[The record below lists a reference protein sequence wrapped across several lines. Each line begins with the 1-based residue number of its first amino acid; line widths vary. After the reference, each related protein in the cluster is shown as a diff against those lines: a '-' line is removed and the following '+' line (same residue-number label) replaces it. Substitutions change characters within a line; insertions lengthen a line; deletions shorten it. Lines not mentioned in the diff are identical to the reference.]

1 MTSVVRAAIALCVV
15 GGGLLLASCS
25 ATTEGADIPSAPEAS
40 RSSVSKAPAELSPQQ
55 TEEEAEA
62 YDRIGML
69 GMAGPLVI
77 GTSSDEQGA
86 GGMCMLAQPEA
97 VISFNDDEQLLLK
110 SDDGATV
117 GIAELG
123 TVTFSESDG
132 SRMCLRS
139 FQVPAVVVDRD
150 FYFFAWGDRTSPV
163 FSAELLDAGIA
174 LWDVPQDSI
183 SNALDLMGEDAGT

>member
-1 MTSVVRAAIALCVV
+1 MST
-15 GGGLLLASCS
+15 
-25 ATTEGADIPSAPEAS
+25 PE
-40 RSSVSKAPAELSPQQ
+40 PSPQE

-62 YDRIGML
+62 YDRVGML

-77 GTSSDEQGA
+77 GASSDEQGA

-123 TVTFSESDG
+123 AVTFSESDD

-139 FQVPAVVVDRD
+139 FEVPAVVVDRD

-163 FSAELLDAGIA
+163 FSADLLDAGIA
-174 LWDVPQDSI
+174 LWDVPQDKI
-183 SNALDLMGEDAGT
+183 SNALELMGGEAGS